1 LENLHVSKEADG
13 RVALLTLARPQHMN
27 ALSSGLLRDLEQ
39 AISEAEDTP
48 EVGAVVVTGEG
59 RAFCGGA
66 DIAELRASSRSE
78 AAAYIRRIQGVCNRV
93 EASRFPVLAAVGGV
107 AFGGGFELALAC
119 DLVVAEEQSRFAVPE
134 VKLGLIPG
142 GGGTQRL
149 PRLVGRNRAKELL
162 YFGEPITADQALAFG
177 VVNRVVEKGESLDEA
192 LRWATELSERPPL
205 AVGIAKRVVNQGIQ
219 ADLQTGLELEAQGI
233 GLLFGTRDQVEGMNA
248 FLEKRAAK
256 FIGE

>member
-1 LENLHVSKEADG
+1 
-13 RVALLTLARPQHMN
+13 
-27 ALSSGLLRDLEQ
+27 
-39 AISEAEDTP
+39 
-48 EVGAVVVTGEG
+48 
-59 RAFCGGA
+59 
-66 DIAELRASSRSE
+66 
-78 AAAYIRRIQGVCNRV
+78 
-93 EASRFPVLAAVGGV
+93 VLAAVGGV

-119 DLVVAEEQSRFAVPE
+119 DLVVAEQQSRFAVPE

-162 YFGEPITADQALAFG
+162 YFGEPITADQALSFG
-177 VVNRVVEKGESLDEA
+177 VVNRVVGKGESLDEA
-192 LRWATELSERPPL
+192 LRWATELSERAPL
-205 AVGIAKRVVNQGIQ
+205 AVGIAKRVINQGIQ

-233 GLLFGTRDQVEGMNA
+233 ALLFGTRDQVEGMNA